1 MYMKWNV
8 MCFRKVINTNTCM
21 ESLEDIYFNISFM
34 QEFIYLR
41 LSDKCLAIC
50 HLSLFMSTYWIQ
62 SDFVDTTSSSSS
74 YTNSMN
80 IIFPYRLSQL
90 EEALGEWETCQAE
103 MTEVNAWMEEARNIE
118 PQEGATLDQQLEQ
131 QEVLSP
137 TPTSS
142 SIFHVFVH
150 IVLFGSIWNK
160 KNSDISALSGSFLG
174 VYTGSRIN
182 TLTIYFYC
190 FNKA

>member
-1 MYMKWNV
+1 
-8 MCFRKVINTNTCM
+8 
-21 ESLEDIYFNISFM
+21 
-34 QEFIYLR
+34 
-41 LSDKCLAIC
+41 
-50 HLSLFMSTYWIQ
+50 
-62 SDFVDTTSSSSS
+62 
-74 YTNSMN
+74 MN